1 MLPLLAL
8 AAALE
13 QTPARAVALL
23 ESCDDPQ
30 RVVAQ
35 IAPSDRVQ
43 VHSALAGAG
52 QTCYSVTLL
61 ASGTPVHGYVLGD
74 GLAAIA
80 AFERQRSAS
89 TPLDP
94 APPAPARP
102 PGQEQPK
109 PAPAA
114 PRYFEDLDVPD
125 VYDRPLHLAAMK
137 GKYILVHFWST
148 RGKASHADLSLVQ
161 NLLNTYGRSGL
172 AVVGISLDHD
182 RAKVTEFLE
191 DSGYTWPVYLDRRGV
206 ARRYGVSPESLPDSI
221 LLNGRREII
230 GSNLRGQELR
240 NSVASLFGR

>member
-13 QTPARAVALL
+13 EPPARAVALL
-23 ESCDDPQ
+23 ETCDDPQ
-30 RVVAQ
+30 RVLAQ

-43 VHSALAGAG
+43 VHSALAGTG

-80 AFERQRSAS
+80 AFERQRNAATS
-89 TPLDP
+89 LDP
-94 APPAPARP
+94 APPAPARTP
-102 PGQEQPK
+102 SQEQTK
-109 PAPAA
+109 AAPAA
-114 PRYFEDLDVPD
+114 PRYFEDLDAPD
-125 VYDRPLHLAAMK
+125 VYDRPLHLANVK
-137 GKYILVHFWST
+137 GNYILVHFWST

-161 NLLNTYGRSGL
+161 NLLDTYGKRGL

-182 RAKVTEFLE
+182 RTKLAEFME
-191 DSGYTWPVYLDRRGV
+191 DAGFSWPVYLDRRGV
-206 ARRYGVSPESLPDSI
+206 ARRYGVSQESLPATI
-221 LLNGRREII
+221 LLNRSREII

-240 NSVASLFGR
+240 KSVASLFGR